1 MDADRV
7 LEIRNSLQK
16 KGNLRMKLNTI
27 YSLKF
32 GIILTLFLVLL
43 VGCNK
48 EIEPVALL
56 PKQEEQE
63 KKLQEETEEKGNS
76 SELISILNNLIDSG
90 FKLWDKADSVS
101 SSIGNTLSMLDSD
114 VRKVRKQKFIE
125 DGTTFTLEDLFNS
138 TLDNPKWKSKE
149 IDGVNLVMITGGGS
163 KFLKSLDS
171 KELDLERSLEQS
183 IAKSIELTVILPVHK
198 GMIVTESMGSYFEVQ
213 GVKTMPVTGPGVLS
227 ELMKIYL
234 SEHAKK

>member
-1 MDADRV
+1 
-7 LEIRNSLQK
+7 
-16 KGNLRMKLNTI
+16 MKLNTI

-32 GIILTLFLVLL
+32 AIILTLFLVLL

-76 SELISILNNLIDSG
+76 SELIITLNNLIDSG
-90 FKLWDKADSVS
+90 LKLWDKADSVN
-101 SSIGNTLSMLDSD
+101 SSIGNTISMLDSD

-125 DGTTFTLEDLFNS
+125 DGTTFTLEDLFNG

-149 IDGVNLVMITGGGS
+149 IDGVNLVMVTGGGS

-171 KELDLERSLEQS
+171 KGWDFERTLEQFL
-183 IAKSIELTVILPVHK
+183 AKSIDMTVVIPVRK
-198 GMIVTESMGSYFEVQ
+198 GEIVVESVSSFIEVS
-213 GVKTMPVTGPGVLS
+213 GVGKMPITGPGILS
-227 ELMKIYL
+227 ELLKTYL
-234 SEHAKK
+234 SEQAKK